1 MPDLKQFETMPSKRT
16 KPWALVS
23 VVTLPAAAICLTLL
37 ATGCEQRI
45 PVETMGSTIIDGDAT
60 SECANRLSN
69 ALTRLA
75 PSALGVTS
83 KESTAAISLNEW
95 FERCGDADWSD
106 DWGSELAGLLGDDTA
121 RRAKARIFSEAD
133 AQHIRT
139 CLLLNE
145 YSQAV
150 DGGTELQRIVST
162 FYGLMRDVALVDDEN
177 PLALTPFE
185 VLLSGR
191 GTASDRAWL
200 FVTTLRQRR
209 IDAVVLTAGG
219 NAETRLVGVSTGDE
233 VYLFDVKLGMPVF
246 KADANKGD
254 VLPQTPATLADLA
267 GDDEI
272 LGSMGSEKFPYP
284 LKDADMGTAKA
295 WMVGSA
301 STWSQRAL
309 ILQDRLR
316 DSSAVL
322 ADPIAGSET
331 TDGLMDRVAA
341 MGNGAFDKASIG
353 AWPYPLAQLDAYSR
367 LSEADLAR
375 LDALMDPFQA
385 QVARK
390 VNVEQTAFIFGNPK
404 WELFK
409 ARIRQLQGALDDSVT
424 QPFQNIRKNVTER
437 VLEASNPLGERI
449 TVKTAE
455 DQFIL
460 HRRAREDAGLWVAV
474 HQFRTENYDAATNG
488 YYGVRRMFD
497 DTIWSQQLR
506 YLLALSLSAN
516 EQVGQAMTELA
527 EGVEAGGEA
536 VEGHQRLHDWWK
548 SQGHKAVPR
557 EKAKA
562 EEPAAAPEKA
572 ETPEQPAAE
581 EKEEPATDAE
591 PKKPAAT
598 EATPEPAKEEMKPQE
613 PATAEAKKPEESA
626 AEATPEPKK
635 PEEASKNQQAGA
647 GEKAKPAET
656 PKEGK
661 ADPKPAEPEKKA
673 DPPAKSEGNG
683 SDK

>member
-1 MPDLKQFETMPSKRT
+1 MPSKRT
-16 KPWALVS
+16 NFSAVVS
-23 VVTLPAAAICLTLL
+23 VLTSPAAAVCLMLL

-95 FERCGDADWSD
+95 FERCGDADWSN
-106 DWGSELAGLLGDDTA
+106 DWGTELSGLVGDDTA

-139 CLLLNE
+139 CLLLND

-150 DGGTELQRIVST
+150 EGGTELQRIVST

-185 VLLSGR
+185 VLLAGR

-200 FVTTLRQRR
+200 FVATLRQRR

-219 NAETRLVGVSTGDE
+219 NTETRLVGVSSGGE
-233 VYLFDVKLGMPVF
+233 VYLFDVKLGLPVF

-254 VLPQTPATLADLA
+254 ILPQTPATLADLA

-272 LGSMGSEKFPYP
+272 LGAMGSEKFPYP

-301 STWSQRAL
+301 STWSQRTL

-331 TDGLMDRVAA
+331 TDGLLDRVAA
-341 MGNGAFDKASIG
+341 MGKAAFDKASIG
-353 AWPYPLAQLDAYSR
+353 AWQYPLAQLDAYSR
-367 LSEADLAR
+367 LNEADLAR

-409 ARIRQLQGALDDSVT
+409 ARIRQLQGALDDTVT
-424 QPFQNIRKNVTER
+424 QPYQNIRKNVTER
-437 VLEASNPLGERI
+437 ELEASNPVGERI

-506 YLLALSLSAN
+506 YLLALSLSSH

-527 EGVEAGGEA
+527 EGAEAGGA
-536 VEGHQRLHDWWK
+536 AAEGHQRLHDWWK
-548 SQGHKAVPR
+548 SEGHNAVPR

-562 EEPAAAPEKA
+562 APQKA
-572 ETPEQPAAE
+572 ETPKEPAEGNQEPADGAETQKPAEAPEKKSEPAE
-581 EKEEPATDAE
+581 EKMKPEE
-591 PKKPAAT
+591 PAAT
-598 EATPEPAKEEMKPQE
+598 EAKKAEQPAAKP
-613 PATAEAKKPEESA
+613 
-626 AEATPEPKK
+626 TPEPKRQA
-635 PEEASKNQQAGA
+635 EAS
-647 GEKAKPAET
+647 EKKETGGDEKSKPAEAKGQP
-656 PKEGK
+656 PKEAK
-661 ADPKPAEPEKKA
+661 AESKPAEPAKKA
-673 DPPAKSEGNG
+673 DPPAKPEGNG
-683 SDK
+683 SGE